1 MNCVE
6 SSRTETRL
14 SQCIYVDRNILRY
27 GGVEKIDMG
36 REISV
41 LSGR

>member
-6 SSRTETRL
+6 SSRTETLL
-14 SQCIYVDRNILRY
+14 SQCIYVDRNIVRY
-27 GGVEKIDMG
+27 GGAEEIDMG

-41 LSGR
+41 FSGR